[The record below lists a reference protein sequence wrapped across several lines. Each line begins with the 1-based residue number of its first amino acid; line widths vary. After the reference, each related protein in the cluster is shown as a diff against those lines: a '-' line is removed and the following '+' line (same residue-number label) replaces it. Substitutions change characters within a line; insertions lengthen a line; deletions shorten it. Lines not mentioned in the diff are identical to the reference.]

1 MKNLTI
7 TLLLSLLCFFGSAG
21 CGSDSVGDSLDAPS
35 IGSDSGVAHQSWG
48 SYRLYRY
55 ENGQWFAL
63 IDLGQELEAPPVL
76 GEKPVLILHGL
87 GSNIHGEKF
96 KALADNLVANGATQV
111 VGFEYDTLDPISTN
125 STYLNLAL
133 QFLTRNEKGVTWRV
147 VGHSLGALV
156 ARSSFEASNGSLDF
170 AANGNLVS
178 FAAGPHLGSE
188 VAQKLLESD
197 PDLVEQALKE
207 VVLNGQLDF
216 RNADG
221 MAVDVTGEEPV
232 FAQLV
237 PNSVFLQNL
246 NFEAANHHSQFSY
259 RTVAG
264 TERGDS
270 FEAFNRVLGVFADDG
285 MVNVESANA
294 QVIGQ
299 VQADTVP
306 FNHSEVVETQ
316 ASILVILDH
325 LDLIK

>member
-7 TLLLSLLCFFGSAG
+7 TLLLSLLCLFAGSG
-21 CGSDSVGDSLDAPS
+21 CGGSSVGDTFDAPS
-35 IGSDSGVAHQSWG
+35 IGSDNAVAHQSWG

-55 ENGQWFAL
+55 ESGQWFTVV
-63 IDLGQELEAPPVL
+63 DLGQEIEAPPVL
-76 GEKPVLILHGL
+76 GERPVLLIHGL
-87 GSNIHGEKF
+87 GSNIRGEKF
-96 KALADNLVANGATQV
+96 KALAQNLVANGATQV
-111 VGFEYDTLDPISTN
+111 VGFEYDTLDPVSTN
-125 STYLNLAL
+125 STYLNLAI
-133 QFLTRNEKGVTWRV
+133 QFLTRNEQGVRWRV

-170 AANGNLVS
+170 AASGNLVS

-188 VAQKLLESD
+188 VAQKLQESD

-207 VVLNGQLDF
+207 VVLNGELDF

-221 MAVDVTGEEPV
+221 SRVDVTGEEPV

-246 NFEAANHHSQFSY
+246 NFEAANRHAQFSY

-285 MVNVESANA
+285 LVNVESANA
-294 QVIGQ
+294 QVIGP
-299 VQADTVP
+299 VQTDTVP
-306 FNHSEVVETQ
+306 FNHSQIVEAQ
-316 ASILVILDH
+316 ASILVILDQ
-325 LDLIK
+325 LDLI